1 MTPRRF
7 NIYLKPLSWNTQHN
21 NKLELNTETI
31 AQTEEIQDVWNCH
44 LFVQEGLVWPKVL
57 LNKQSKSAKYYD
69 FTFE

>member
-31 AQTEEIQDVWNCH
+31 AQTEEIQDV
-44 LFVQEGLVWPKVL
+44 
-57 LNKQSKSAKYYD
+57 
-69 FTFE
+69 